1 MVSNIEKPANR
12 RQSLLKRFKAL
23 LFAPWFLRM
32 MFWIVGRTRYRGEKE
47 FTHSNTLP
55 LAKSY
60 KM

>member
-32 MFWIVGRTRYRGEKE
+32 MFWIVRILSSIINS
-47 FTHSNTLP
+47 FQ
-55 LAKSY
+55 
-60 KM
+60 